1 MAKRGDFSFEGVGLD
16 ETDGDVALEAM
27 RHKQAKHDRANRG
40 GVGNGSVALTALT
53 HKLAQAS
60 KDF

>member
-40 GVGNGSVALTALT
+40 GVGNGSVALTA
-53 HKLAQAS
+53 
-60 KDF
+60 